1 MKLTLPYCVRRQF
14 CAAVTYGTTE
24 SLPVSWKTLAGP
36 VGISKVTPAAATVP
50 VSLLRRKVH
59 FGPSQS
65 SENPLCEGTGD
76 ASPGLIQTPPSLL
89 MTNDQ
94 FSVRATRACRPKNSA
109 LPPRKSEL
117 AFGIVW

>member
-1 MKLTLPYCVRRQF
+1 VM
-14 CAAVTYGTTE
+14 YGTTE

-36 VGISKVTPAAATVP
+36 VGISKVTAVATTVP

-59 FGPSQS
+59 FGPSQI
-65 SENPLCEGTGD
+65 SENPPSDGYGEL
-76 ASPGLIQTPPSLL
+76 SPGLIQTPPSLF